1 MMRYDEQNFLSAY
14 IDEVKSTC
22 TLSLCHFSLT
32 PSLPLFLIP
41 CFVLFLFSF
50 ASPSLSLALLFL
62 LRSLPYSVCLL
73 VAFWAFVPFLSL
85 SLSLSCLMA
94 RAFLS
99 RGAFWADCFR
109 SLAFTLV
116 RFCFACS
123 ALGRFSFARFPA
135 RLFVSLALRSLVFRS
150 LAFPFV
156 HVCFARLALARFSF
170 ARFPVRSFLFR
181 SPGFCSFSFPPVRFC
196 FARLALARFS
206 FARFPARSLLFRSLC
221 ARSFFVRLNP
231 TLLCAPFLVH
241 LDVHLCFFL
250 SVL

>member
-32 PSLPLFLIP
+32 PSLPLFLTP

-50 ASPSLSLALLFL
+50 ASPSLSLSLSLALLFL

-85 SLSLSCLMA
+85 SLSLSCLVA

-109 SLAFTLV
+109 SLYFPLV
-116 RFCFACS
+116 CLFRWPCA
-123 ALGRFSFARFPA
+123 RSFFVRSLS
-135 RLFVSLALRSLVFRS
+135 RLFMSVSPVLRSLVFRS

-156 HVCFARLALARFSF
+156 RSCFARPVFVRSLSRPFVSVSLALRLL
-170 ARFPVRSFLFR
+170 VFR
-181 SPGFCSFSFPPVRFC
+181 SLAFPLVRFC
-196 FARLALARFS
+196 FARSALVRFS
-206 FARFPARSLLFRSLC
+206 FA
-221 ARSFFVRLNP
+221 
-231 TLLCAPFLVH
+231 
-241 LDVHLCFFL
+241 
-250 SVL
+250 